1 MVPWAPPEK
10 IPKHK
15 AGNKSEAKL
24 DVTPNQTKQQFI
36 LYLNPVFEVLHL
48 LLYQVAISSG
58 SYSAQEESR
67 YWGKLYSVR

>member
-1 MVPWAPPEK
+1 MVSWAPPEE

-24 DVTPNQTKQQFI
+24 DVTPNQTKQQYV
-36 LYLNPVFEVLHL
+36 LYFNPVFEVLHL
-48 LLYQVAISSG
+48 LFQVAISSG

-67 YWGKLYSVR
+67 DWGKLYSVG